1 MIQDHKSYSIMIQFN
16 MQNLIVAD
24 SDACVTSL
32 MVLVAILPSDVFY
45 ISIVV
50 NFYLIDI
57 TDSEPMAL
65 KPLIS

>member
-1 MIQDHKSYSIMIQFN
+1 

-45 ISIVV
+45 ISFVV

>member
-1 MIQDHKSYSIMIQFN
+1 

-57 TDSEPMAL
+57 TNSEPMAL

>member
-1 MIQDHKSYSIMIQFN
+1 

-24 SDACVTSL
+24 GNACVTSL

-45 ISIVV
+45 MSIVV

-57 TDSEPMAL
+57 TNSEATTL
-65 KPLIS
+65 KLLSS